1 MKENPEEA
9 VGPVLLPGEISR
21 AVVEALREINPG
33 VEAIDRGSYLRVTAP
48 GGCRLRRSAV
58 ERRLGRPFRLPAD
71 LEAVMPS
78 FTGRFRVGEEEA
90 AWEPR

>member
-1 MKENPEEA
+1 MSGKPGEG
-9 VGPVLLPGEISR
+9 VGPVLIAGDVSR
-21 AVVEALREINPG
+21 AVVEALRESNPG
-33 VEAIDRGSYLRVTAP
+33 LDAIDRGSYVRVRAP
-48 GGCRLRRSAV
+48 GGCRLQRSAV

-90 AWEPR
+90 AWEAR